1 VSRPALARAGV
12 LAAAAF
18 LAFGCGSDGSG
29 DESQQLPSDLGQ
41 NLANQSDTVRAKLE
55 EGDDCAALDEA
66 RALRDEAESAIAEG
80 RVPAHLRR
88 ELRRRANDLVES
100 ISCVRAPPPP
110 PPPPPPTQP
119 DEEEE
124 EDD

>member
-12 LAAAAF
+12 LVAVAF

-29 DESQQLPSDLGQ
+29 EESQQLPSELGQ
-41 NLANQSDTVRAKLE
+41 NLASQSDTVRARLE
-55 EGDDCAALDEA
+55 EGDGCAALA
-66 RALRDEAESAIAEG
+66 QAVALRERARSAIDEG
-80 RVPAHLRR
+80 RVPSTLQP
-88 ELRRRANDLVES
+88 ELRRRANDLVKS
-100 ISCVRAPPPP
+100 ITCVRPTPPPAPPPP
-110 PPPPPPTQP
+110 PPP